1 MNDRV
6 IDLELIKD
14 FLLGNQEAFTT
25 LINKYSEKVYKL
37 AFRIARCESDA
48 EDISQDVFCTLFKK
62 AGSFQGNSAFSS
74 WLYRITA
81 NTALMKI
88 RKRKTTQILLS
99 DKDLSEIIDKTGV
112 IYDPNTFQIR
122 DALNCALRHLPG
134 DYRSVFI
141 LRDVDL
147 LTNEEAGAVL
157 GISASAVKSRLHR
170 SRLFLRKR
178 LRYLSYCGEE
188 ANSPIQPDYTPVPI
202 KLRTPRVHP

>member
-1 MNDRV
+1 MSDRV
-6 IDLELIKD
+6 VDLELLND

-48 EDISQDVFCTLFKK
+48 EDISQEVFCTLFRK
-62 AGSFQGNSAFSS
+62 AHSFQGNSAFSS

-88 RKRKTTQILLS
+88 RKRKNTQILLT
-99 DKDLSEIIDKTGV
+99 DHDLAEILDKTGATH
-112 IYDPNTFQIR
+112 DPTTFQIR
-122 DALNCALRHLPG
+122 DALNGALQHLPG

-170 SRLFLRKR
+170 SRLYLRKR
-178 LRYLSYCGEE
+178 LRHLSDGDEGAGYNNNLEF
-188 ANSPIQPDYTPVPI
+188 NQMSL
-202 KLRTPRVHP
+202 KS

>member
-6 IDLELIKD
+6 IDLELLND
-14 FLLGNQEAFTT
+14 FLSGNQEAFTS

-37 AFRIARCESDA
+37 AFRIARCECDA
-48 EDISQDVFCTLFKK
+48 EDISQEVFCTLFKK
-62 AGSFQGNSAFSS
+62 AHSFQGNSAFSS

-88 RKRKTTQILLS
+88 RKRKNTQILLT
-99 DKDLSEIIDKTGV
+99 DHDLSGILDKTG
-112 IYDPNTFQIR
+112 IIIDPTTFQIR
-122 DALNCALRHLPG
+122 DALNNALRYLPQ

-170 SRLFLRKR
+170 SRLYLRKR
-178 LRYLSYCGEE
+178 LRHLSGETE
-188 ANSPIQPDYTPVPI
+188 DICSAKSLQSEDTTLKI
-202 KLRTPRVHP
+202 

>member
-1 MNDRV
+1 MSDRV
-6 IDLELIKD
+6 VDLELLNE

-25 LINKYSEKVYKL
+25 LINKYSERVYKL

-48 EDISQDVFCTLFKK
+48 EDISQEVFCTLFRK
-62 AGSFQGNSAFSS
+62 AASFQGNSAFSS

-81 NTALMKI
+81 NTSLMKI
-88 RKRKTTQILLS
+88 RKRKNTQILLT
-99 DKDLSEIIDKTGV
+99 DQDLAGILDKTG
-112 IYDPNTFQIR
+112 IIHDPTTFQIR
-122 DALNCALRHLPG
+122 DALNCALKHLPG

-170 SRLFLRKR
+170 SRLYLRKR
-178 LRYLSYCGEE
+178 LRHLSIEDE
-188 ANSPIQPDYTPVPI
+188 PIYRPETEQNPLSL
-202 KLRTPRVHP
+202 K

>member
-6 IDLELIKD
+6 IDLELLND
-14 FLLGNQEAFTT
+14 FLSGNQEAFTT

-37 AFRIARCESDA
+37 ALRIARCESDA
-48 EDISQDVFCTLFKK
+48 EDISQEVLCTLYKK
-62 AGSFQGNSAFSS
+62 AGSFKGNSAFSS

-88 RKRKTTQILLS
+88 RKRKNTQILMT
-99 DKDLSEIIDKTGV
+99 DHDLTG
-112 IYDPNTFQIR
+112 ILDRTASFNDPYIFQIR
-122 DALNCALRHLPG
+122 DALNNAVRYLPT

-147 LTNEEAGAVL
+147 LTNEEAGAIL

-170 SRLFLRKR
+170 SRLILRKK
-178 LRYLSYCGEE
+178 LCHLSSE
-188 ANSPIQPDYTPVPI
+188 AEDRSLPGKI
-202 KLRTPRVHP
+202 